1 MNFKL
6 TILQKKDYSENLY
19 KIPLYKKTLPLVD
32 AILVLKYNFSSRK
45 KSPRSKSPK
54 RKSPKKVKKS
64 PKKVKKSPKKV
75 KKSPK
80 SRSSK

>member
-19 KIPLYKKTLPLVD
+19 KIPLYKMTLSLVNG
-32 AILVLKYNFSSRK
+32 ILASKYKFSSPK
-45 KSPRSKSPK
+45 KTSKSKSPK
-54 RKSPKKVKKS
+54 KVKKTPKKVKKS
-64 PKKVKKSPKKV
+64 PKRKSTKKV

>member
-19 KIPLYKKTLPLVD
+19 KIPLYKMTLPLVD
-32 AILVLKYNFSSRK
+32 AILGLKYNFSSRK

-54 RKSPKKVKKS
+54 RKSPKRKS
-64 PKKVKKSPKKV
+64 SRSKKSPKKV